1 MKYLPHFLLA
11 TVTAISL
18 ASCAAP
24 GGGGGATAESQM
36 GPHSA
41 QKFALV
47 TRVGARTLDPN
58 SVHTMAVV
66 LTVEQ
71 TMKDGQQDVV
81 AKSSVRKDGPH
92 GGLQS
97 AQGLQV
103 RIVEPGPTMES
114 KPRTTSE
121 AGEVN
126 VSKSFSAPG
135 GKYKTVTAEA
145 TLQNPD
151 FSEGHVTLTIPGDK

>member
-11 TVTAISL
+11 TAIAISL

-24 GGGGGATAESQM
+24 GGGAVESQL
-36 GPHSA
+36 GPHGA
-41 QKFALV
+41 KKFTLM

-58 SVHTMAVV
+58 TIHTMAVD

-71 TMKDGQQDVV
+71 SMKDGQQETV
-81 AKSSVRKDGPH
+81 AKASVRKDGPN
-92 GGLQS
+92 GSLQS

-103 RIVEPGPTMES
+103 RIVEPGPTVAS
-114 KPRTTSE
+114 KPRTTAE
-121 AGEVN
+121 AGEIN

-151 FSEGHVTLTIPGDK
+151 FAEGHVTLTIPGDQ